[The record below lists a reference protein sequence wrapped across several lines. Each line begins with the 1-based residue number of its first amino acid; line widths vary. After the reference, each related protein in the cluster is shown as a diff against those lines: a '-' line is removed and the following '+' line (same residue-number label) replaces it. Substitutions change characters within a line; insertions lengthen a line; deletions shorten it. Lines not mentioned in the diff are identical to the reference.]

1 MSSELVS
8 MQRSV
13 RPTKRLPSFFHAQMK
28 SGAFIATVTIPT
40 GRPVSR
46 FTICAMPVTPPE
58 TMLFGNVR

>member
-13 RPTKRLPSFFHAQMK
+13 SPTKRFPSFCQAQMK
-28 SGAFIATVTIPT
+28 SGALIATVIAPT

-46 FTICAMPVTPPE
+46 FTICAIPVTPPE